1 MYQDKII
8 TLDEMRKRSQDGFK
22 FSKAYH
28 LTTERILE
36 AAASEADILDIEW
49 DQNGIYFC
57 TKKGTQWNCSNSTHH
72 QITKEEFDEVVAE
85 VKKGWGDLLQPYEE
99 RPNRYMLLLHDM

>member
-8 TLDEMRKRSQDGFK
+8 TAEEVRNRSQDGFK

-36 AAASEADILDIEW
+36 AAASEADILDIAW
-49 DQNGIYFC
+49 NQRGISFC
-57 TKKGTQWNCSNSTHH
+57 TKKGEQ
-72 QITKEEFDEVVAE
+72 
-85 VKKGWGDLLQPYEE
+85 
-99 RPNRYMLLLHDM
+99 